1 MAAILEDGKLRL
13 SGYVGDYFFEDGFT
27 SGDVVLALAAIDD
40 DEDLAVH
47 INSGGGVAS
56 EGAAIHALLS
66 ARAGTTNIVVE
77 GIAASA
83 ASLIAMAGD
92 TVTMSAGAVMMI
104 HDPSGYTFGTSADHS
119 KTVEGL
125 EALATAY
132 SRVYAAK
139 SGKTPEACRE
149 IMKAERWLTPEQ
161 AVEEGF
167 ADDTTEVLAE
177 PVAAFDY
184 RLYAHAPK
192 RLTALASKRNWSHQT
207 AKIAASAAQRPGQE
221 NSMTDKERADQLAAE
236 LAALKATAKADS
248 DALVALKADQDERA
262 RQDSILALPE
272 ATGREP
278 TAKALAATKGMT
290 VEAAKAVLTTTA
302 VQTAVDDNGKNEEFQ
317 PRRMNA
323 AGLNKTA
330 ANGKPEDKTA
340 SRAVLAASVDRLN
353 KRR

>member
-40 DEDLAVH
+40 DEALSVH
-47 INSGGGVAS
+47 INSGGGIAA

-66 ARAGTTNIVVE
+66 QRRGTTNVVIE
-77 GIAASA
+77 GVAASA
-83 ASLIAMAGD
+83 ASLIAMAGA

-104 HDPSGYTFGTSADHS
+104 HDPAGETRGTSADHS
-119 KTVEGL
+119 KTIEAL

-132 SRVYAAK
+132 SRIYAAK
-139 SGKTPEACRE
+139 SGKAPAECRD

-161 AVEEGF
+161 AVDEGF
-167 ADDTTEVLAE
+167 ADDTTEAEAE

-184 RLYAHAPK
+184 RIYAHAPK
-192 RLTALASKRNWSHQT
+192 RLTALASKKNWSLQT
-207 AKIAASAAQRPGQE
+207 KMAASAAQRPPQE

-236 LAALKATAKADS
+236 LEKLKATAKAD
-248 DALVALKADQDERA
+248 ADKLASLEAEKEDRA
-262 RQDSILALPE
+262 RQDAIMALPE
-272 ATGREP
+272 AVGREAM
-278 TAKALAATKGMT
+278 AKALAASPGMSAD
-290 VEAAKAVLTTTA
+290 AAKAVLMAAAPATDA
-302 VQTAVDDNGKNEEFQ
+302 EDDAEPEFQ

-323 AGLNKTA
+323 QGLTHTA
-330 ANGKPEDKTA
+330 ANGKPGDKTA
-340 SRAVLAASVDRLN
+340 SRAVLTASVDRLN

>member
-27 SGDVVLALAAIDD
+27 SGDVVLALASIDD

-56 EGAAIHALLS
+56 EGAAIHALLT
-66 ARAGTTNIVVE
+66 ARAGTTNVVVE

-139 SGKTPEACRE
+139 SGKTAEACRE

-167 ADDTTEVLAE
+167 ADDTTEVKAG

-184 RLYAHAPK
+184 RMYAHAPN
-192 RLTALASKRNWSHQT
+192 RLTALASKKNWSFQT
-207 AKIAASAAQRPGQE
+207 KMAASAAQRPPQE
-221 NSMTDKERADQLAAE
+221 HSMTDKERADQLAAE
-236 LAALKATAKADS
+236 LEKLKATAKADADKLAS
-248 DALVALKADQDERA
+248 LEEEKADRA
-262 RQDSILALPE
+262 RQDAIMALPE
-272 ATGREP
+272 AVGREAM
-278 TAKALAATKGMT
+278 AKALAASPGMT
-290 VEAAKAVLTTTA
+290 ADAAKAVLSA
-302 VQTAVDDNGKNEEFQ
+302 AAPASDDDAGGEPEFQ

-330 ANGKPEDKTA
+330 ANGKPEDKA
-340 SRAVLAASVDRLN
+340 AARAVLAASVDRFN